1 MSKIKLA
8 LEVVSDLKSLA
19 ESIETLVNAM
29 ENNET
34 ADTNEVADE
43 PEKETKKKSEKT
55 SKAKSIPK
63 ENQPTLEEVRAAM
76 ADKSRDGHREAVK
89 AIITKYGANNLSSL
103 EPKYYVAA
111 LKEVG
116 EIK

>member
-8 LEVVSDLKSLA
+8 LEVVEDLKSLA
-19 ESIETLVNAM
+19 ASIETLVNAM
-29 ENNET
+29 E
-34 ADTNEVADE
+34 TNEKASTNESADE
-43 PEKETKKKSEKT
+43 TSKKKSKV
-55 SKAKSIPK
+55 KAKPEEIIEPEVK
-63 ENQPTLEEVRAAM
+63 QPTLEEVRVAM
-76 ADKSRDGHREAVK
+76 ADKSRDGHRDAVK

-103 EPKYYVAA
+103 DSKYYSAA